1 MKKGAEV
8 KKRVLL
14 VEDNEM
20 NSRLVEFVLERD
32 GFSVTT
38 APTAEEALKIAGN
51 LRPDIILMDIQLPG
65 MDGLEAT
72 RRLKQNPQTHD
83 IPVVAITAHAMRG
96 DEERIIAAG
105 CRGYIPKPVNTREL
119 SGTVL
124 GYLKKAGA

>member
-1 MKKGAEV
+1 V
-8 KKRVLL
+8 KKKVLL

-32 GFSVTT
+32 GFDVTT
-38 APTAEEALKIAGN
+38 AATAEEGLKVAGG
-51 LRPDIILMDIQLPG
+51 LKPDIILMDIQLPG

-72 RRLKQNPQTHD
+72 RRLKQDPLTHD

-96 DEERIIAAG
+96 DEERIIASG

-119 SGTVL
+119 SATVL
-124 GYLKKAGA
+124 NYLKQANA